1 MKWSCDFRFSS
12 CVNLVTPVVY
22 RHREERTCPV
32 RDFLSDV
39 HFTDFVNFA
48 SVRSTYCACA
58 MVVGTGVGVVIGVRV
73 VHIHFMMEYTLM
85 ETSKSRSLRLASQGN
100 PSPSPPQ
107 G

>member
-1 MKWSCDFRFSS
+1 MGYIPAIGKTTARAKNHLLES
-12 CVNLVTPVVY
+12 TG
-22 RHREERTCPV
+22 

-39 HFTDFVNFA
+39 HFTDLVNFA

-58 MVVGTGVGVVIGVRV
+58 MVVGAGVGVVIGVHV
-73 VHIHFMMEYTLM
+73 VHMHFMMEYTLM
-85 ETSKSRSLRLASQGN
+85 ETSKSRSWRLASQGN